1 MNSAVAAADA
11 NRDFSKLRRRVRDGG
26 SYIITSHGK
35 PVARIIPIDAN
46 DRVRAAARDTLLA
59 RLRAQP
65 ARAPIGPW
73 TRDELYED

>member
-11 NRDFSKLRRRVRDGG
+11 NRDFSKLLRRVRDGG

>member
-11 NRDFSKLRRRVRDGG
+11 NRDFSKLLRRVRDGG

-59 RLRAQP
+59 RLHAQP
-65 ARAPIGPW
+65 VTAPIGPW